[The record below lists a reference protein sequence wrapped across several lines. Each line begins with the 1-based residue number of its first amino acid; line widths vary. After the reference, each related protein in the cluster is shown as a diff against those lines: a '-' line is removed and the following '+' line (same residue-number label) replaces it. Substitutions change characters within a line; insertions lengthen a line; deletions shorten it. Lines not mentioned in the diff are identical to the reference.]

1 MSTIG
6 YLCQHRKTRRKR
18 FPNLF
23 FDRVDTARA
32 VDHDNALGLARREL
46 AISIANALVKFSGLL
61 FHPIR
66 FAGFKLHSRLSS
78 RSIDV
83 EHESDV
89 RDANAD
95 GERIQALDDLAIQF
109 ACRSLI
115 NSCGIEEPIGNY
127 AYATFERGL
136 DYLAH
141 ELAAT
146 GLKQKQ
152 LGLGCH
158 ARIRSEEH
166 TSELQSLRH
175 LVCRLLLEKKKRITC
190 MTALMSARWV
200 NACGKLPK
208 WQPARGAISAA

>member
-1 MSTIG
+1 M
-6 YLCQHRKTRRKR
+6 
-18 FPNLF
+18 
-23 FDRVDTARA
+23 
-32 VDHDNALGLARREL
+32 
-46 AISIANALVKFSGLL
+46 
-61 FHPIR
+61 FHPIS

-158 ARIRSEEH
+158 ARIMRRK
-166 TSELQSLRH
+166 LQKVADTFADRRAAGFARQEIRNIAFLKMRRKSVGLS
-175 LVCRLLLEKKKRITC
+175 RL
-190 MTALMSARWV
+190 SA
-200 NACGKLPK
+200 
-208 WQPARGAISAA
+208 SF